1 MIRVLTCAAAL
12 LVSSA
17 VAGPAPDAALNPFS
31 RLSPEGR
38 DFIAGLRTKR
48 QLASGEARPAP
59 RALYFASFSMG
70 EAGVRAAVR
79 GAARF
84 GIPVTLRGFV
94 DNDLRKTAGL
104 TFDLVKHGQAGGL
117 NVDPVAFRRHGVTAV
132 PALVVTCAAGSDR
145 IAGGLPPA
153 EMLVKVAEAGE
164 CADVARTLL
173 AEAEARDER

>member
-1 MIRVLTCAAAL
+1 MKRLFVYLAAFITCS
-12 LVSSA
+12 VT
-17 VAGPAPDAALNPFS
+17 AGPAPDAALNPFG

-38 DFIAGLRTKR
+38 DFIAGLRAKR
-48 QLASGEARPAP
+48 QFAGNEAKPAP

-104 TFDLVKHGQAGGL
+104 TFELVKHGQAGGL

-153 EMLVKVAEAGE
+153 EMLAKVAEAGE
-164 CADVARTLL
+164 CADVARVLL